1 MKKIAT
7 IFTSVLLCLTMLL
20 VYPTQLV
27 ASAADNGKKYI
38 SEVKVGMGKTSEE
51 ASKELLEEGY
61 TILAD
66 DKGNYADL
74 NEDAGTGNALKE
86 GPNQKI
92 VYLGYK
98 TTDDASDAITDL
110 AVMNMRG
117 GYSYEDYEKLMKQQM
132 DTQIKP
138 FVDRFISTLSE
149 YRENLKKPQ
158 DSANYKRADY
168 YRMLLNKL
176 TDDDTGNK
184 PLGDL
189 LVNKTKY
196 EMGDDAYNKLSDTE
210 KKSRCDI
217 LTLLMQGNGQAVQLM
232 ETELTKASD
241 SSNDTWLD
249 RFLKTDLNTLTKS
262 VKEDNPNLTPSEI
275 DQELDKKY
283 YDSAKKIREK
293 WSAFNEILLNY
304 DNAVESADE
313 VAEEDTE
320 SQKEIKISEKP
331 TDDEIVQVGSAMYQ
345 DQTNIVK
352 GGMALEDIVAH
363 DFLEATEY
371 GKGTLLEFFEKD
383 VSEFNSEKKIRA
395 LYPIV
400 DALSDGQLAGL
411 DFLSIKDMIM
421 MAVTD
426 ENGFEKVDVSNMEPA
441 SIYQDV
447 NREIYEKG
455 GVALTNKALR
465 EKASAQQASPSFSL
479 SKTGIV
485 LWCCT
490 AAAGLAAAGSALG
503 ATKLGVLRQQA
514 TMRSTFNSID
524 HQMDDLQ
531 NYKNTL
537 ERGSSEWNEAHEKF
551 RKLYDQRAAVDSKL
565 RSFEM
570 DNMEEIDKASKQLS
584 ARSSICKFL
593 AAGFT
598 VAMAI
603 LAGFSIY
610 TTIEEMKEYYK
621 VDFVP
626 IPKYIVEEADITAT
640 NERGEKVMLKNQTAY
655 YKAVSCNRTDG
666 GSKIEKQNHEILLD
680 RADLNGDVGKQWLA
694 LYSVKYENG
703 MPILAD
709 SLKFKLGKGGA
720 PEGYT
725 TGIHMFGEEAVQN
738 LTDASKSMPLCYND
752 PHEGT
757 YIFFKRD
764 TAKTA
769 AGSLFSGGS
778 LALGG
783 VIGLAVGGLLTFA
796 VIQLANKKKK
806 KEAEQAQ
813 SN

>member
-1 MKKIAT
+1 
-7 IFTSVLLCLTMLL
+7 
-20 VYPTQLV
+20 
-27 ASAADNGKKYI
+27 
-38 SEVKVGMGKTSEE
+38 
-51 ASKELLEEGY
+51 
-61 TILAD
+61 
-66 DKGNYADL
+66 
-74 NEDAGTGNALKE
+74 
-86 GPNQKI
+86 
-92 VYLGYK
+92 
-98 TTDDASDAITDL
+98 
-110 AVMNMRG
+110 MNMRG
-117 GYSYEDYEKLMKQQM
+117 GYSYEDYEKLMQKQM

-149 YRENLKKPQ
+149 YRGNLKKSQ
-158 DSANYKRADY
+158 DSANYKRAEY
-168 YRMLLNKL
+168 YRTLLNKL
-176 TDDDTGNK
+176 TDDDTGGK

-189 LVNKTKY
+189 LMNETKY
-196 EMGDDAYNKLSDTE
+196 EMGDEAYNALSEEE
-210 KKSRCDI
+210 KKEHCDI
-217 LTLLMQGNGQAVQLM
+217 LTLLMQGNGQAVMLM

-249 RFLKTDLNTLTKS
+249 RFLKTDLDDLTKS

-275 DQELDKKY
+275 DQELDKRY
-283 YDSAKKIREK
+283 YDNAKKLREK

-304 DNAVESADE
+304 DNAVDVADE

-320 SQKEIKISEKP
+320 SKKEIKISENP
-331 TDDEIVQVGSAMYQ
+331 TDDEIVQVGSAMIKNQ
-345 DQTNIVK
+345 DNMVK

-363 DFLEATEY
+363 DFLEATKY
-371 GKGTLLEFFEKD
+371 DKGTLLEFFEKD

-421 MAVTD
+421 MAITD
-426 ENGFEKVDVSNMEPA
+426 ENGFEKVDVSNMESA

-503 ATKLGVLRQQA
+503 ATKMGILRQRDALQNA
-514 TMRSTFNSID
+514 FNSID
-524 HQMDDLQ
+524 NQMDDLQ

-537 ERGSSEWNEAHEKF
+537 ERGSSEWSEAHQKF
-551 RKLYDQRAAVDSKL
+551 NELYKQRGEIATKLHEIEGTNKEAFDNASEQFAK
-565 RSFEM
+565 RS
-570 DNMEEIDKASKQLS
+570 N
-584 ARSSICKFL
+584 ICKYL

-598 VAMAI
+598 VVMAI
-603 LAGFSIY
+603 FAGISIY
-610 TTIEEMKEYYK
+610 TTIEEMKEYYR

-640 NERGEKVMLKNQTAY
+640 NEKGEKVMIKNQTAY

-666 GSKIEKQNHEILLD
+666 SSNVEKKNHEILLD

-752 PHEGT
+752 PNEGT

-783 VIGLAVGGLLTFA
+783 VIGLAVGGLLTFT

-806 KEAEQAQ
+806 KEAEQPQ

>member
-1 MKKIAT
+1 MKRLLT
-7 IFTSVLLCLTMLL
+7 IITSMLLCMTMLVL
-20 VYPTQLV
+20 SPAQVA
-27 ASAADNGKKYI
+27 ASAADSGKKYI

-98 TTDDASDAITDL
+98 TTDDAGDAITDL
-110 AVMNMRG
+110 AVMNMNG
-117 GYSYEDYEKLMKQQM
+117 GYSYEDYEKLMQKQM

-158 DSANYKRADY
+158 DSANYKRAEY
-168 YRMLLNKL
+168 YRTLLNKL
-176 TDDDTGNK
+176 TDDDTGGK

-189 LVNKTKY
+189 LMNETKY
-196 EMGDDAYNKLSDTE
+196 EMGDEAYNALSEEE
-210 KKSRCDI
+210 KKEHCDI
-217 LTLLMQGNGQAVQLM
+217 LTLLMQGNGQAVMLM

-241 SSNDTWLD
+241 SSDNTWLD
-249 RFLKTDLNTLTKS
+249 RFLKTDLDDLTKS
-262 VKEDNPNLTPSEI
+262 VKDDNPNLTPSEI
-275 DQELDKKY
+275 DQELDKRY
-283 YDSAKKIREK
+283 YDNAKKLREK
-293 WSAFNEILLNY
+293 WSALNEILLNY
-304 DNAVESADE
+304 DNAVDVADE

-320 SQKEIKISEKP
+320 SKKEIKISENP
-331 TDDEIVQVGSAMYQ
+331 TDDEIVQVGSAMIKNQ
-345 DQTNIVK
+345 DNMVK

-363 DFLEATEY
+363 DFLEATKY
-371 GKGTLLEFFEKD
+371 GNGTLLEFFEKD

-421 MAVTD
+421 MAITD
-426 ENGFEKVDVSNMEPA
+426 ENGFEKVDVSNMESA

-503 ATKLGVLRQQA
+503 ATKMGILRQRDALQNA
-514 TMRSTFNSID
+514 FNSID
-524 HQMDDLQ
+524 NQMDDLQ

-537 ERGSSEWNEAHEKF
+537 ERGSSEWSEAHQKF
-551 RKLYDQRAAVDSKL
+551 NELYKQRGEIATKLHEIEGTNKEAFDNASEQFAK
-565 RSFEM
+565 RS
-570 DNMEEIDKASKQLS
+570 N
-584 ARSSICKFL
+584 ICKYL

-598 VAMAI
+598 VVMAI
-603 LAGFSIY
+603 FAGISIY
-610 TTIEEMKEYYK
+610 TTIEEMKEYYR

-640 NERGEKVMLKNQTAY
+640 NEKGEKVMIKNQTAY
-655 YKAVSCNRTDG
+655 YKVVSCNRTDG
-666 GSKIEKQNHEILLD
+666 SSNVEKKNHEILLD

-709 SLKFKLGKGGA
+709 SLKFKQGKGGA

-752 PHEGT
+752 PNEGT

-783 VIGLAVGGLLTFA
+783 VIGLAAGGLLTFG
-796 VIQLANKKKK
+796 ITRLAGRKKKK
-806 KEAEQAQ
+806 KAE
-813 SN
+813 

>member
-1 MKKIAT
+1 MKKILT
-7 IFTSVLLCLTMLL
+7 IITSALLCITMLVL
-20 VYPTQLV
+20 SPAQVI
-27 ASAADNGKKYI
+27 ASAEGNGKKYI
-38 SEVKVGMGKTSEE
+38 SEVKVGMGKTSDE

-86 GPNQKI
+86 GPNEKI

-110 AVMNMRG
+110 AVMNMYG
-117 GYSYEDYEKLMKQQM
+117 GYSYEDYEKLMQQQM

-168 YRMLLNKL
+168 YRTLLNKL
-176 TDDDTGNK
+176 TDDDTGGK

-189 LVNKTKY
+189 LMNETKY
-196 EMGDDAYNKLSDTE
+196 EMGDEAYNALSEEE
-210 KKSRCDI
+210 KKNHCDI
-217 LTLLMQGNGQAVQLM
+217 LTLLMQGNGQAVMLM

-241 SSNDTWLD
+241 SSDNTWLD
-249 RFLKTDLNTLTKS
+249 RFLETDLDDLTKS

-293 WSAFNEILLNY
+293 WSAFNDILLNY
-304 DNAVESADE
+304 DNAVDVADE

-320 SQKEIKISEKP
+320 SKKEIKISEKP
-331 TDDEIVQVGSAMYQ
+331 TDDEIVQVGSAMIKNQ
-345 DQTNIVK
+345 DNMVK

-363 DFLEATEY
+363 DFLEATKY

-421 MAVTD
+421 MAITD
-426 ENGFEKVDVSNMEPA
+426 ENGFEKVDVSNIESA

-503 ATKLGVLRQQA
+503 ATKLGILRQRDALQNA
-514 TMRSTFNSID
+514 FNSID
-524 HQMDDLQ
+524 NQMDDLQ

-537 ERGSSEWNEAHEKF
+537 ERGSSEWSEAHQKF
-551 RKLYDQRAAVDSKL
+551 NELYKQRGEIATKLHEIEGTNKEAFDNASEQFAK
-565 RSFEM
+565 RS
-570 DNMEEIDKASKQLS
+570 N
-584 ARSSICKFL
+584 ICKYL

-598 VAMAI
+598 VVMAF

-610 TTIEEMKEYYK
+610 TTVTEMMEFYRVK
-621 VDFVP
+621 FVP

-640 NERGEKVMLKNQTAY
+640 NGKGEKVMIKNQTAY
-655 YKAVSCNRTDG
+655 YKVVTCNRTDG

-680 RADLNGDVGKQWLA
+680 RADLNGDVGQQWLA

-709 SLKFKLGKGGA
+709 SLKLKLGKGGA

-738 LTDASKSMPLCYND
+738 LTDEKSGYSYND
-752 PHEGT
+752 PNEGT
-757 YIFFKRD
+757 YVFFKRD
-764 TAKTA
+764 TTPVKGLI
-769 AGSLFSGGS
+769 AGSVFSGGS
-778 LALGG
+778 LMLGALL
-783 VIGLAVGGLLTFA
+783 GLIAGGGLTMLITFSA
-796 VIQLANKKKK
+796 RKRREKAT
-806 KEAEQAQ
+806 A
-813 SN
+813 